1 MTIFLSAA
9 GKRVSTG
16 TVPVVL
22 KSGSAIVRLTAAV
35 DTGATFCIFR
45 REVGIALGLD
55 VEQGLLRRFRTAN
68 SSFEAYEHEVEL
80 SVLGVVAHSA
90 VYFFADE
97 SINKNVLG
105 RSGWLDRVRLGIV
118 EHDAQLYLSPYDDQ

>member
-1 MTIFLSAA
+1 M
-9 GKRVSTG
+9 
-16 TVPVVL
+16 
-22 KSGSAIVRLTAAV
+22 
-35 DTGATFCIFR
+35 
-45 REVGIALGLD
+45 
-55 VEQGLLRRFRTAN
+55 EQGLLRRFRTAN